1 MQLIKPSFY
10 FSLKQKATDYAAGPA
25 VGKRLDGLEHPLV
38 VLCAVSGAGKDSTKR
53 ALLQD
58 PFYHRVVSHTT
69 RGKRVNEGSLE
80 VDGVDYHFIN
90 KIIAHYMLDHHK
102 LIEAN
107 WYSNNMYGISV
118 AEVEMAAGEGRIPLA
133 DIDKNGIDKLEKLTQ
148 NIIPIFL
155 IPPSFPLWMER
166 ILKRYQGKIDY
177 KDLRERLAV
186 ALGELEHLKTND
198 HYYVVINKDL
208 PKTVV
213 EVDLIARGGHVM
225 HRGDESKKI
234 IDDLIER
241 LKRVPGT
248 LDAGVLEQLLSK

>member
-1 MQLIKPSFY
+1 MQLKKASFY
-10 FSLKQKATDYAAGPA
+10 FSLQRKATEYAAGHE
-25 VGKRLDGLEHPLV
+25 VGTRLDSLEHPLV
-38 VLCAVSGAGKDSTKR
+38 ALCAVSGAGKDSTKK
-53 ALLQD
+53 ALLGD
-58 PFYHRVVSHTT
+58 PLYHRVVSHTT
-69 RGKRVNEGSLE
+69 RRKRINEGQRE

-90 KIIAHYMLDHHK
+90 RIIAHYMLDNHK

-166 ILKRYQGKIDY
+166 LLKRYQGKINY
-177 KDLRERLAV
+177 KDLRERLRV
-186 ALGELEHLKTND
+186 ALAELEHLKTND

-208 PKTVV
+208 HKTVI
-213 EVDLIARGGHVM
+213 EVDMIARGGHAM
-225 HRGDESKKI
+225 HRTDEAKKI
-234 IDDLIER
+234 IDDLIHMLTR
-241 LKRVPGT
+241 LPGT
-248 LDAGVLEQLLSK
+248 LDDGVLERLLSK